1 MQQYMEIDMKFLST
15 VLNFIRDT
23 FNEIEINVEITP
35 SDSLSAEIQLEVEA
49 GEYLYSYRWD
59 RWFHTSEITPLATS
73 WDRSDDYEAALTSDG
88 FILFAFE
95 CVWQDGVTVSDVE
108 IPSEKPA
115 PVSVL
120 RQILDAPKKNGLV
133 YEVGF

>member
-1 MQQYMEIDMKFLST
+1 MKFLST

-35 SDSLSAEIQLEVEA
+35 SDSFSAEIQLEVEA

-59 RWFHTSEITPLATS
+59 RWFHTSEITPLDCT
-73 WDRSDDYEAALTSDG
+73 WGSDEAAITSDG

-95 CVWQDGVTVSDVE
+95 CVWQDGVTISDLE
-108 IPSEKPA
+108 IPTEKPVQPIFRYDTA
-115 PVSVL
+115 ATRNNL
-120 RQILDAPKKNGLV
+120 A
-133 YEVGF
+133 YEMGY